1 MAAQAQRTAS
11 NQAIQRQNAA
21 AANAAMMRGRGRPQT
36 VTKPSPG
43 GTVLRTNQQPM
54 RGQQMPGGMVLPTN
68 FQLNSPGQYGQVSY
82 N

>member
-11 NQAIQRQNAA
+11 NQAAIQRQTAA

-36 VTKPSPG
+36 VTKPSPA

-54 RGQQMPGGMVLPTN
+54 RGQQQMPGGMVLPTN
-68 FQLNSPGQYGQVSY
+68 FQLNSPGQYGQV
-82 N
+82 